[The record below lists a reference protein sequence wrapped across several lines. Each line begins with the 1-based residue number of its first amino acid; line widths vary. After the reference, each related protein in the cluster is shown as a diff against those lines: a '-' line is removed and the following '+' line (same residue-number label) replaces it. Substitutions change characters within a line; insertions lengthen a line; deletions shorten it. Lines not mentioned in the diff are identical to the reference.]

1 MKLILRFLILLSVF
15 GFSQRSLAFT
25 AENLKTKENLQETN
39 YQFNELQMN
48 QIICND
54 SLFVAE
60 LSFTAVNPS
69 PWGYI
74 VLVDGMF
81 YSFELFSDSLVQTFV
96 LEINDP
102 SLGSEIFVEV
112 IDGNLIAESN
122 FLLECDAPCSIGEPI
137 ITVLDCNDSLG
148 VFSVEL
154 DFEYENVESAQFE
167 VHGNATHYGTFQ
179 YTDLPIVLE
188 GFEGNGDMVYE
199 LIAYDHEDSLCSSG
213 YGFFGPVSCPEVMND
228 CITFEDFDLGF
239 YTLPDSLSEVY
250 LGTYQSVD
258 LSAHPFSTGNP
269 NFPFVWG
276 GLGIVDSDN
285 NPIGQISG
293 NAVNYENTTVEFD
306 FMHFLGAN
314 VLSVSF
320 DYVSLLDGVNF
331 GINSNDY
338 DYLPSYSQIS
348 NNIPGLDIN
357 VSSTSIGNNEVGSV
371 TILGDISN
379 LIIGGFYGYLD
390 NICFEYLEDIDCE
403 LSALNLTV
411 SDCDTSDELNFN
423 FDFDYSGVNEEGF
436 LLVGYNNDYFAQF
449 DYADLPVTI
458 NDLGTEV
465 QENYS
470 FGIIT
475 LGSPDTCS
483 IDLDFETPACYLDN
497 PCEITSINYSIVDCN
512 PLDSSFYVNVW
523 FDYDNLDS
531 LSVSIFGSGYDWGEF
546 DAWEQPVTLGPYYGD
561 QGVYEVII
569 QDTYDSECLDVLAV
583 DSPSCLY
590 TDCGIDW
597 IQYEVVDCNPLDTSF
612 YLNIWF
618 DNNSLDSSMVSIFGD
633 GYDWGEFDASE
644 QPVQIGPFIGLESS
658 YEVIIQNT
666 NDPACFKGLAVDSP
680 ACFYTDCY
688 LDFSNYNIIEC
699 SDTDSTFYLELYFN
713 YDNLEG
719 DAVSI
724 FGGGYDWGIFNPEIQ
739 PIVVGPYFSGQT
751 NYEVIVA
758 DQLNPNC
765 SSAIDFGPVDC
776 SEDCSIN
783 IMEYNIIECSETDS
797 TFYVEVLFEYENLL
811 GDAVSI
817 FGGGYNWG
825 IFNPA
830 LQPMLIGP
838 FFTGDLV
845 YEILVADQLDL
856 ECYDLVEFEFTGCG
870 VDCNLIEEI
879 WIADG
884 PDCQGDLCE
893 IEIGVDLSQAGANES
908 VDIHLGGF
916 SYYDYPP
923 SQLDGV
929 YFDFQQDSLIESSL
943 IVCISGSFDCCD
955 TLYFDLPSN
964 GSEFVWPGDA
974 NSDNIANNIDLLYI
988 GLADGFQGI
997 ERSNF
1002 GISWEAYESEDWP
1015 FSFPESLINFKHA
1028 DSNGDA
1034 VVDLEDIGAII
1045 ENYGLTHGVYEPDSV
1060 QGGIGDP
1067 PLFIDLPSFVEPG
1080 ETIEADIDL
1089 GVISNPVQDLYGI
1102 AFTLEF
1108 PEDVF
1113 VNNNIEFDFTDS
1125 WIGEIDQDLYS
1136 LQQPIEGVFEIDI
1149 ALVRNNQEN
1158 ADANYGRIG
1167 NFIGVID
1174 DVLGIEQVN
1183 VKIKDV
1189 HAISN
1194 NEILIPLNLPVDTML
1209 ISSTDQLLEDIR
1221 INVYPIP
1228 TNKFL
1233 YLDTDIAEEVI
1244 SMEIL
1249 NSSGIQVKHY
1259 DQFESRLDL
1268 KALLNGIYLLRVK
1281 TSKGIYQERIMIFN

>member
-1 MKLILRFLILLSVF
+1 MNEEFYGYYQYSATNNEQIFDFVIEDPQF
-15 GFSQRSLAFT
+15 GSLYT
-25 AENLKTKENLQETN
+25 LEIVDE
-39 YQFNELQMN
+39 
-48 QIICND
+48 D
-54 SLFVAE
+54 DVACSTSIE
-60 LSFTAVNPS
+60 
-69 PWGYI
+69 
-74 VLVDGMF
+74 
-81 YSFELFSDSLVQTFV
+81 FV
-96 LEINDP
+96 LE
-102 SLGSEIFVEV
+102 
-112 IDGNLIAESN
+112 
-122 FLLECDAPCSIGEPI
+122 
-137 ITVLDCNDSLG
+137 
-148 VFSVEL
+148 
-154 DFEYENVESAQFE
+154 
-167 VHGNATHYGTFQ
+167 
-179 YTDLPIVLE
+179 
-188 GFEGNGDMVYE
+188 
-199 LIAYDHEDSLCSSG
+199 
-213 YGFFGPVSCPEVMND
+213 SCAND
-228 CITFEDFDLGF
+228 C
-239 YTLPDSLSEVY
+239 
-250 LGTYQSVD
+250 
-258 LSAHPFSTGNP
+258 
-269 NFPFVWG
+269 
-276 GLGIVDSDN
+276 
-285 NPIGQISG
+285 
-293 NAVNYENTTVEFD
+293 
-306 FMHFLGAN
+306 
-314 VLSVSF
+314 
-320 DYVSLLDGVNF
+320 
-331 GINSNDY
+331 
-338 DYLPSYSQIS
+338 
-348 NNIPGLDIN
+348 
-357 VSSTSIGNNEVGSV
+357 
-371 TILGDISN
+371 
-379 LIIGGFYGYLD
+379 LID
-390 NICFEYLEDIDCE
+390 
-403 LSALNLTV
+403 V
-411 SDCDTSDELNFN
+411 FN
-423 FDFDYSGVNEEGF
+423 
-436 LLVGYNNDYFAQF
+436 
-449 DYADLPVTI
+449 
-458 NDLGTEV
+458 
-465 QENYS
+465 
-470 FGIIT
+470 
-475 LGSPDTCS
+475 
-483 IDLDFETPACYLDN
+483 
-497 PCEITSINYSIVDCN
+497 
-512 PLDSSFYVNVW
+512 
-523 FDYDNLDS
+523 
-531 LSVSIFGSGYDWGEF
+531 
-546 DAWEQPVTLGPYYGD
+546 
-561 QGVYEVII
+561 
-569 QDTYDSECLDVLAV
+569 
-583 DSPSCLY
+583 
-590 TDCGIDW
+590 
-597 IQYEVVDCNPLDTSF
+597 YEVVDCNPLDTSF

-666 NDPACFKGLAVDSP
+666 NDPACFKVLAVDSP

-688 LDFSNYNIIEC
+688 LDISNYNIIEC
-699 SDTDSTFYLELYFN
+699 NETDSTFYLELYFN

-739 PIVVGPYFSGQT
+739 PIVLGPYFSGQT

-776 SEDCSIN
+776 SEDCSID
-783 IMEYNIIECSETDS
+783 IIEYNIIECSETDS

-870 VDCNLIEEI
+870 EDCNLIEEI

-955 TLYFDLPSN
+955 TLFFDLPSN

-988 GLADGFQGI
+988 GLADGFQGL
-997 ERSNF
+997 ERANF

-1034 VVDLEDIGAII
+1034 VVDLEDIGAIV

-1174 DVLGIEQVN
+1174 DILGIEQVN

-1209 ISSTDQLLEDIR
+1209 ISPTDQVLEDIR

-1233 YLDTDIAEEVI
+1233 YLETDIADEVI

-1249 NSSGIQVKHY
+1249 NSSGVQVKHY

-1268 KALLNGIYLLRVK
+1268 KSLLNGIYLLRVK

>member
-15 GFSQRSLAFT
+15 GFTQRSFAFT
-25 AENLKTKENLQETN
+25 AEDLITKENLQETN
-39 YQFNELQMN
+39 CQLSALEIEIEY
-48 QIICND
+48 CTD
-54 SLFVAE
+54 SLVFLNASFLAE
-60 LSFTAVNPS
+60 NVNPS
-69 PWGYI
+69 VLYYMYLNDESYGPNQYSDTNNEQAFEFAIEDPQFGSLYI
-74 VLVDGMF
+74 LEIIDGNDETC
-81 YSFELFSDSLVQTFV
+81 STAVEFV
-96 LEINDP
+96 LEPCAND
-102 SLGSEIFVEV
+102 
-112 IDGNLIAESN
+112 
-122 FLLECDAPCSIGEPI
+122 CSINA
-137 ITVLDCNDSLG
+137 L
-148 VFSVEL
+148 
-154 DFEYENVESAQFE
+154 EYE
-167 VHGNATHYGTFQ
+167 
-179 YTDLPIVLE
+179 
-188 GFEGNGDMVYE
+188 
-199 LIAYDHEDSLCSSG
+199 
-213 YGFFGPVSCPEVMND
+213 
-228 CITFEDFDLGF
+228 
-239 YTLPDSLSEVY
+239 
-250 LGTYQSVD
+250 
-258 LSAHPFSTGNP
+258 
-269 NFPFVWG
+269 
-276 GLGIVDSDN
+276 
-285 NPIGQISG
+285 
-293 NAVNYENTTVEFD
+293 
-306 FMHFLGAN
+306 
-314 VLSVSF
+314 
-320 DYVSLLDGVNF
+320 
-331 GINSNDY
+331 
-338 DYLPSYSQIS
+338 
-348 NNIPGLDIN
+348 
-357 VSSTSIGNNEVGSV
+357 
-371 TILGDISN
+371 
-379 LIIGGFYGYLD
+379 
-390 NICFEYLEDIDCE
+390 
-403 LSALNLTV
+403 
-411 SDCDTSDELNFN
+411 
-423 FDFDYSGVNEEGF
+423 
-436 LLVGYNNDYFAQF
+436 
-449 DYADLPVTI
+449 
-458 NDLGTEV
+458 
-465 QENYS
+465 
-470 FGIIT
+470 
-475 LGSPDTCS
+475 
-483 IDLDFETPACYLDN
+483 
-497 PCEITSINYSIVDCN
+497 IVDCN

-569 QDTYDSECLDVLAV
+569 QDTYDSECSDVLAV

-618 DNNSLDSSMVSIFGD
+618 DNNSLDSSMVSIFGG

-644 QPVQIGPFIGLESS
+644 QPVQLGPFIGIEDA

-666 NDPACFKGLAVDSP
+666 NNSACFNVLE
-680 ACFYTDCY
+680 
-688 LDFSNYNIIEC
+688 LDTPSCLLTVCQLNITNYNIIDCNE
-699 SDTDSTFYLELYFN
+699 TDSTFYLELYFN
-713 YDNLEG
+713 YENLGG
-719 DAVSI
+719 DAVSV
-724 FGGGYDWGIFNPEIQ
+724 FGGGYDWGIFNPDIQ

-765 SSAIDFGPVDC
+765 SSAIDFGPVAC

-783 IMEYNIIECSETDS
+783 IMEYNIIDCSETDS

-856 ECYDLVEFEFTGCG
+856 ECYDVVEFEFTGCG
-870 VDCNLIEEI
+870 EDCDLIEEI
-879 WIADG
+879 WVADG

-908 VDIHLGGF
+908 VDIHLNGF
-916 SYYDYPP
+916 SYFDYPP

-929 YFDFQQDSLIESSL
+929 YFDFEQDSLIESFL

-955 TLYFDLPSN
+955 TLYFDFPSN

-988 GLADGFQGI
+988 GLADGFQGL
-997 ERSNF
+997 ERPNF
-1002 GISWEAYESEDWP
+1002 GINWEAYDSDDWP
-1015 FSFPESLINFKHA
+1015 FNFPESLINFKHA

-1034 VVDLEDIGAII
+1034 VVDSEDIGAII

-1080 ETIEADIDL
+1080 ETVEADIDL

-1102 AFTLEF
+1102 AFTLVF
-1108 PEDVF
+1108 PENVF
-1113 VNNNIEFDFTDS
+1113 LNNNIEFDFTDS
-1125 WIGEIDQDLYS
+1125 WIGAIDQDLYS

-1149 ALVRNNQEN
+1149 ALVRNDQEN

-1174 DVLGIEQVN
+1174 DVLGVEQVN

-1209 ISSTDQLLEDIR
+1209 ISSTDQLLEDVR

-1228 TNKFL
+1228 TDKFL

-1249 NSSGIQVKHY
+1249 NFSGVQVKHY
-1259 DQFESRLDL
+1259 DKFESRLDL
-1268 KALLNGIYLLRVK
+1268 KSLLNGIYLLRVK